1 MLFGKSKSKVSS
13 RRQIRIKEVKDNIL
27 ILPGNKYRS
36 IIETSAINFELKSE
50 DEQDAIIDNFQN
62 FLNSLPCSLQILIRV
77 REVDIDRYLEEFS
90 KKESKEEESVYK
102 NQIQNY
108 CSFITDLVSGSKI
121 LSRRFYVV
129 IPYDVTDH
137 KQSFP
142 FSDEKRKNDFALIK
156 EQLSLNQDIVI
167 KGLEKLGMK
176 TRILDSLEILEL
188 FYTFYNSDQIKS
200 QPLKAESLKPI
211 FEGTYAI

>member
-13 RRQIRIKEVKDNIL
+13 RRQIKIKEVKDNML
-27 ILPGNKYRS
+27 ILPGNKYRA

-90 KKESKEEESVYK
+90 KKESKEEEEVYK
-102 NQIQNY
+102 TQIQNY
-108 CSFITDLVSGSKI
+108 CSFISDLVSGNKI

-129 IPYDVTDH
+129 IPYDV
-137 KQSFP
+137 
-142 FSDEKRKNDFALIK
+142 SDGKNDFELVK
-156 EQLSLNQDIVI
+156 EQILLNQDIVI

-176 TRILDSLEILEL
+176 VRVLDSLEILEL

-200 QPLKAESLKPI
+200 QPLKAETLKPI
-211 FEGTYAI
+211 FEGAYTI